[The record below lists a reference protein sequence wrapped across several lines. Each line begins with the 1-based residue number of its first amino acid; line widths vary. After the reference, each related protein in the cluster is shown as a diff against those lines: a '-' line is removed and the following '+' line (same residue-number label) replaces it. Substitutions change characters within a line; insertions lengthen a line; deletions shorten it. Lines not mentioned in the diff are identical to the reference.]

1 MKLCLLHRQKY
12 NQGFTL
18 IELVVVILLIGII
31 GFVAGPRF
39 VKTNVFAER
48 RAADEILSALRFT
61 QQMAMARGGGIQ
73 LRLSANNYVVE
84 ETASGTPLQSPDRS
98 GSYNKALPDGVTA
111 DAATIAFDGLGAP
124 VPNADASLSIGSLS
138 ITVEADTGYAHF

>member
-1 MKLCLLHRQKY
+1 MKRSLKQIS
-12 NQGFTL
+12 GFTL
-18 IELVVVILLIGII
+18 VELVVVVLLIGII

-39 VKTNVFAER
+39 VKTDAFAER

-73 LRLSANNYVVE
+73 LRLNSNSYTVE
-84 ETASGTPLQSPDRS
+84 ETDGTPLQSPDRS
-98 GSYNKALPDGVTA
+98 GTYSKNLPNGVTA
-111 DAATIAFDGLGAP
+111 SAITLAFDGLGQP
-124 VPNADASLSIGSLS
+124 VPNADVNIAIGSLS

>member
-1 MKLCLLHRQKY
+1 MKLRLLHNLKHDR
-12 NQGFTL
+12 GFTL
-18 IELVVVILLIGII
+18 VELVVVILLIGII

-39 VKTNVFAER
+39 VKTDTFAEH

-73 LRLSANNYVVE
+73 LRLGANSYTVE
-84 ETASGTPLQSPDRS
+84 ETDGTPLQSPDRS
-98 GSYNKALPDGVTA
+98 GAYSKTLPNGVTA
-111 DAATIAFDGLGAP
+111 STITLAFDGLGQP
-124 VPNADASLSIGSLS
+124 VPNADASINIGSLS